1 MSDFKDIVDTEG
13 LSDDEVARLQ
23 RVHELLVEAG
33 PPPDLPPA
41 LESPVEPTDAEIL
54 QFPQM
59 PKRRWALVAVLAA
72 TVALIAFGG
81 GFLTG
86 HGHAKA
92 SAFDTKRVVSMQG
105 QGAVAFLKIGW
116 HDDAGNWP
124 MEFQVSGLPKQT
136 NGRSYYELW
145 LSRNGKPVAP
155 CGTFRVN
162 ARNTT
167 IRLSVPYKFSRF
179 DGWVVTVQGP
189 GRHEPGPVVMTT

>member
-13 LSDDEVARLQ
+13 LGDDEVARLQ
-23 RVHELLVEAG
+23 RVHELLVAAG

-41 LESPVEPTDAEIL
+41 LESPVEPTEAEIVH
-54 QFPQM
+54 FPHM

-86 HGHAKA
+86 HGHARQT
-92 SAFDTKRVVSMQG
+92 SFDTQRVVSMSG
-105 QGAVAFLKIGW
+105 TGAVAFLKIGGS
-116 HDDAGNWP
+116 DDAGNWP
-124 MEFQVSGLPKQT
+124 MEFQVSGLPQQK
-136 NGRSYYELW
+136 NGRAYYELW

-162 ARNTT
+162 QRNTT

-189 GRHEPGPVVMTT
+189 GRHEPGPVVMST